1 MKTLKKQAKDYF
13 EENLSGEP
21 LTQEAVEEA
30 LMEFSLITNERHLAD
45 ILLNK
50 YEDENEQH
58 FHTVDR
64 RWIIDAMIEF
74 ALKIR
79 N

>member
-1 MKTLKKQAKDYF
+1 METLRQQARKYF
-13 EENLSGEP
+13 NDEMSGEP

-45 ILLNK
+45 IILAK
-50 YEDENEQH
+50 YEDENEHH
-58 FHTVDR
+58 FQPFQKG
-64 RWIIDAMIEF
+64 WIIDAMIEF

>member
-1 MKTLKKQAKDYF
+1 MKALQQQAKDYF

-45 ILLNK
+45 IILAK
-50 YEDENEQH
+50 YEDENEHH
-58 FHTVDR
+58 FQPFQKG
-64 RWIIDAMIEF
+64 WIIDAMIEF
-74 ALKIR
+74 ALKIK

>member
-1 MKTLKKQAKDYF
+1 MKALRQQAKDYF

-30 LMEFSLITNERHLAD
+30 LMEFSLITNDRHLAD
-45 ILLNK
+45 IILSK

-58 FHTVDR
+58 FHETDR
-64 RWIIDAMIEF
+64 R
-74 ALKIR
+74 
-79 N
+79 

>member
-1 MKTLKKQAKDYF
+1 MKALRQQAKDYF

-30 LMEFSLITNERHLAD
+30 LMEFSLITNDRHLAD
-45 ILLNK
+45 IILSK

-58 FHTVDR
+58 FHEVDR

-74 ALKIR
+74 ALKIKS
-79 N
+79 

>member
-1 MKTLKKQAKDYF
+1 METLRQQARKYF
-13 EENLSGEP
+13 NDEMSGEP

-45 ILLNK
+45 IILAK
-50 YEDENEQH
+50 YEDENETH
-58 FHTVDR
+58 FHAVDR

-74 ALKIR
+74 ALKTK

>member
-1 MKTLKKQAKDYF
+1 MKALQQQAKDYF
-13 EENLSGEP
+13 EREMSGEP

-45 ILLNK
+45 IILAK
-50 YEDENEQH
+50 YEDENETH
-58 FHTVDR
+58 FHEVDR

-74 ALKIR
+74 ALKIK